1 MKKHIKKLILVLF
14 VAAIAV
20 CIGCFIYFHTEP
32 AATSLCILDYIE
44 VSY

>member
-1 MKKHIKKLILVLF
+1 MKKHMKKIACILL

-20 CIGCFIYFHTEP
+20 CIGCLIYSRTEP

-44 VSY
+44 VSF